1 MQNSCNA
8 RARVRARD
16 PPTHIFHKRKHF
28 IFHLPF
34 LPSRSLRQKVR
45 EKVQQKRNY
54 LGRFSKNV
62 GDFLKNVGAFSK
74 NVGDFQR
81 SLRRYLYPIQHIPQS
96 ASIFSFTA
104 GHYCCCRQW
113 FPFKTGLVFRF
124 RTTTFTLQNKRIHNR
139 TSCLKAQK
147 KRVCQNLTHPLS

>member
-1 MQNSCNA
+1 M
-8 RARVRARD
+8 RVRARST
-16 PPTHIFHKRKHF
+16 PIHIFHKRKHF

-45 EKVQQKRNY
+45 EKVRQKRNY

-62 GDFLKNVGAFSK
+62 GDFLKNMGDFLK
-74 NVGDFQR
+74 NMGDFQR
-81 SLRRYLYPIQHIPQS
+81 SLRCYLYPIQHIPRS
-96 ASIFSFTA
+96 ASIFRL
-104 GHYCCCRQW
+104 HR
-113 FPFKTGLVFRF
+113 
-124 RTTTFTLQNKRIHNR
+124 RTLLLLQAMAPLQNWARLQLRKITFALQNWRIYNL